1 MVAYVSMEAIG
12 VESIVERVR
21 KMNPEADVALLERAF
36 DFAARVHKGQERIS
50 GEPYLSH
57 PLAVA
62 EILIDL
68 NMDVQSISA
77 GLLHDVVEDTHA
89 SLEEVKQAFGSEI
102 GDLVDGLTKISKLH
116 FGSRV
121 EHQAE
126 SLRKMVLAMSKDI
139 RVILIKLAD
148 RLHNMR
154 TLDPLREE
162 KRRLIARETLDIY
175 SPIAHRLGIYWMKAE
190 LEDLGLRH
198 LEPEVYHDLA
208 ARVAKKRREREKD
221 INEVI
226 GILQQKLSEVG
237 IGAEIVGRPKHFYSI
252 YKKMRDQHKE
262 FDEIY
267 DLTAVRVITESVKD
281 CYGSLGVIHSLWKP
295 IPGRFKDFVAMPK
308 SNLYQSLHTTVI
320 GPVGEPVEIQ
330 IRTHEM
336 HKTAEDGIAAH
347 WVYKEGRAALDP
359 ADKGF
364 AWIRQLLEWQRELK
378 DSREFLET
386 VKVDLFP
393 DEVYVFTPKGD
404 VKSFPKGAT
413 PIDFAFDVHTDIGL
427 TCVGAKVNGRIVPFR
442 YELQNGDIVEILT
455 DPKHRPSRDWLKLV
469 KTPRARGRIKQW
481 VKNEEK
487 LRSIS
492 LGRDLLEK
500 ELRRIGK
507 SPAQILKAETVTAML
522 GRAGFSAPEEFFAT
536 VGYGKLSPRQAMA
549 KLLPAEELPP
559 EGESKPERRVRHRPD
574 EGVTLLG
581 ASDFL
586 VRFARCCSPLP
597 GDEIIGFITKG
608 RGVSVHSTDC
618 PNVDQL
624 LYDPD
629 RKIDVSWDAAPSMP
643 HQVKIRVTIGK
654 DRPGIL
660 AAISTAISASKINI
674 AQADVRVTE
683 DRKGLNTFTLEVSD
697 LKQLQSA
704 MGAIRQIDGV
714 MGVERIRG

>member
-1 MVAYVSMEAIG
+1 MGIEAIM
-12 VESIVERVR
+12 ERVR
-21 KMNPEADVALLERAF
+21 TTNPEADLTLLRRAY
-36 DFAARVHKGQERIS
+36 DFAAKVHKGQERVS

-57 PLAVA
+57 PMAVA
-62 EILIDL
+62 EILLDL
-68 NMDVQSISA
+68 KMDVESIAA

-89 SLEEVKQAFGSEI
+89 SLEEVKRVFGNEI
-102 GDLVDGLTKISKLH
+102 GDLVDGLTKISKIP

-139 RVILIKLAD
+139 RVILVKLAD

-154 TLDPLREE
+154 TLEPLREE

-175 SPIAHRLGIYWMKAE
+175 APIAHRLGIYWMKAE
-190 LEDLGLRH
+190 LEDHALRH
-198 LEPEVYHDLA
+198 LEPEAYHDLA
-208 ARVAKKRREREKD
+208 ARVAKKRRERDKD

-226 GILQQKLSEVG
+226 GILQQKLTEVG
-237 IGAEIVGRPKHFYSI
+237 IRAEIIGRPKHFYSI

-330 IRTHEM
+330 IRSHEM
-336 HKTAEDGIAAH
+336 HKTAEEGIAAH

-364 AWIRQLLEWQRELK
+364 AWIRQLLEWQQDLK

-404 VKSFPKGAT
+404 VKSFPKGAS
-413 PIDFAFDVHTDIGL
+413 PIDFAFSVHTDIGL
-427 TCVGAKVNGRIVPFR
+427 TCVGSKVNGRLVPLR
-442 YELQNGDIVEILT
+442 YELQNGDIVEVLT
-455 DPKHRPSRDWLKLV
+455 DPKHHPSRDWLKLV

-481 VKNEEK
+481 IKTEEK
-487 LRSIS
+487 VRSIS
-492 LGRDLLEK
+492 LGKDLLEK
-500 ELRRIGK
+500 ELRRLGK
-507 SPAQILKAETVTAML
+507 SPSQILKPETVAKIV
-522 GRAGFSAPEEFFAT
+522 GRYGFGAPDEFFAT
-536 VGYGKLSPRQAMA
+536 VGFGKLSPRQAIA
-549 KLLPAEELPP
+549 KLLPPEELPQ
-559 EGESKPERRVRHRPD
+559 EGEAKPERKVRQRPS
-574 EGVTLLG
+574 ESVTLLG

-586 VRFARCCSPLP
+586 IRFAKCCSPLP
-597 GDEIIGFITKG
+597 GDEIVGFITRG
-608 RGVSVHSTDC
+608 RGVSVHSADC

-624 LYDPD
+624 LYDPE
-629 RKIDVSWDAAPSMP
+629 RKINVSWDAAPRTA

-697 LKQLQSA
+697 LKQLESA
-704 MGAIRQIDGV
+704 MEAIRQIEGIL
-714 MGVERIRG
+714 GVERIRG

>member
-1 MVAYVSMEAIG
+1 MS
-12 VESIVERVR
+12 VESIIERVR
-21 KMNPEADVALLERAF
+21 AMNHEADVALLQRAY
-36 DFAARVHKGQERIS
+36 DFAARVHKGQERVS

-62 EILIDL
+62 EILLDL
-68 NMDVQSISA
+68 KMDVESIAA

-89 SLEEVKQAFGSEI
+89 SLEQVRQAFGNEI

-154 TLDPLREE
+154 TLEPLREE

-190 LEDLGLRH
+190 LEDLALRH

-208 ARVAKKRREREKD
+208 DRVAKKRREREKD

-226 GILQQKLSEVG
+226 EILQQKLTEVG
-237 IGAEIVGRPKHFYSI
+237 IQAEIIGRPKHFYSI
-252 YKKMRDQHKE
+252 YKKMRDQRKE

-295 IPGRFKDFVAMPK
+295 IQGRFKDFVAMPK
-308 SNLYQSLHTTVI
+308 SNLYQSLHTTVV

-413 PIDFAFDVHTDIGL
+413 PIDFAFGVHTDIGF
-427 TCVGAKVNGRIVPFR
+427 TCVGAKVNSRLVPLR

-455 DPKHRPSRDWLKLV
+455 DVKHRPSRDWLKLV

-481 VKNEEK
+481 VKTEEK

-500 ELRRIGK
+500 ELRRMGK
-507 SPAQILKAETVTAML
+507 SPAQILKPETMATML
-522 GRAGFSAPEEFFAT
+522 ARSGFSAPDEFFAT

-549 KLLPAEELPP
+549 RLLPPEELPP
-559 EGESKPERRVRHRPD
+559 EGEARPERKARQRPD
-574 EGVTLLG
+574 DGVTLLG
-581 ASDFL
+581 AHDFL
-586 VRFARCCSPLP
+586 IHFARCCSPLP
-597 GDEIIGFITKG
+597 GDEIVGFITRG
-608 RGVSVHSTDC
+608 RGVSVHSADC

-624 LYDPD
+624 FYDPE
-629 RKIDVSWDAAPSMP
+629 RKINVSWDAAPTTP
-643 HQVKIRVTIGK
+643 HQVKIRVTIGV